1 MKLKAAKRTVLNP
14 VRASAAIKQWYQSQ
28 LLRLVDA
35 MHASVMYWVKA
46 AYRDAYPQHVGD
58 SVVLLNAMG
67 QSFAYSVTH
76 NMAMDL
82 SPAKKLDAAM
92 AKHSKQWIKAFDQ
105 ARKTIAKAFAQKTM
119 KHGDLAFRQ
128 ALKDAGFSI
137 EFQFTRSMRDAMNL
151 GIMDNINL
159 IKSIPEQYLHEV
171 RGLVARSAAHGRSL
185 KDLTEKL
192 GELVELTPKVGE
204 TADSLLAR
212 TQRRAALIARDQN
225 NKLTA
230 LFHKT
235 RQKELGITTAI
246 WSHTSASKEPREE
259 HEQWGADQEEYNI
272 EEGMYSEVDEENVW
286 PGTPINCGCTSR
298 SIVPGYDD
306 DDSGEDE
313 EEL

>member
-1 MKLKAAKRTVLNP
+1 MKLRAAKRTVLNP
-14 VRASAAIKQWYQSQ
+14 VRASAAIQQWYQSQ

-46 AYRDAYPQHVGD
+46 AYRGAYPQHVGD

-67 QSFAYSVTH
+67 QSFAYSVPSG
-76 NMAMDL
+76 MAMDL

-92 AKHSKQWIKAFDQ
+92 KKLSKQWIKAFDQ
-105 ARKTIAKAFAQKTM
+105 ARKTISTAFAMKTM

-151 GIMDNINL
+151 GIMENITL

-171 RGLVARSAAHGRSL
+171 RALVARSAAHGRSF
-185 KDLTEKL
+185 KDLTDQIEERY
-192 GELVELTPKVGE
+192 GV
-204 TADSLLAR
+204 AR
-212 TQRRAALIARDQN
+212 SRAALIARDQN
-225 NKLTA
+225 NKLTS

-235 RQKELGITTAI
+235 RQKELGITTAY
-246 WSHTSASKEPREE
+246 WSHTAASKQPRQE
-259 HEQWGADQEEYNI
+259 HEDWDASGEPYNI
-272 EEGMYSEVDEENVW
+272 DEGKYSEDEQEQQW
-286 PGTPINCGCTSR
+286 PGTAINCGCTSR

-306 DDSGEDE
+306 DDSG
-313 EEL
+313 

>member
-1 MKLKAAKRTVLNP
+1 MKLRAAKRTVLNP
-14 VRASAAIKQWYQSQ
+14 VRASAAIQQWYQSQ

-46 AYRDAYPQHVGD
+46 AYRGAYPQHVGD
-58 SVVLLNAMG
+58 SVVLLNVMG

-151 GIMDNINL
+151 GIMENITL

-171 RGLVARSAAHGRSL
+171 RALVARSAAHGRSL
-185 KDLTEKL
+185 KDLTDQIEERY
-192 GELVELTPKVGE
+192 GV
-204 TADSLLAR
+204 AR
-212 TQRRAALIARDQN
+212 SRAALIARDQN
-225 NKLTA
+225 NKLTS

-235 RQKELGITTAI
+235 RQKELGITTAY
-246 WSHTSASKEPREE
+246 WSHTAASKQPRQE
-259 HEQWGADQEEYNI
+259 HEDWDASGEPYNI
-272 EEGMYSEVDEENVW
+272 DEGKYSEDEQEQQW
-286 PGTPINCGCTSR
+286 PGTAINCGCTSR